1 MYRHVYGS
9 LLYVKKQD
17 SKTMNFIII
26 TYSAFYHLKFFNLST
41 ELCSISLIR
50 NKLFNN
56 KFTDLNTNTFM
67 YLQEFF
73 LAIIILTMF

>member
-1 MYRHVYGS
+1 
-9 LLYVKKQD
+9 
-17 SKTMNFIII
+17 MNFIII

-50 NKLFNN
+50 NELFNN
-56 KFTDLNTNTFM
+56 KFTDLNPNTFM

>member
-1 MYRHVYGS
+1 
-9 LLYVKKQD
+9 
-17 SKTMNFIII
+17 MNFIII

-50 NKLFNN
+50 NELFNN
-56 KFTDLNTNTFM
+56 KFTDLNPNTFM

-73 LAIIILTMF
+73 LAIMILTMF